1 MDPLARQTAEDAIG
15 YRFNDP
21 TLLLRSL
28 THASVSETRVESNE
42 RLEFLGDAV
51 LGLVVCQRLYERF
64 PEYLEGDLTKIKSA
78 VVSRQTCA
86 AVAVKLGLP
95 ALLTTGKGM
104 KGSSQ
109 RIPASLAAGV
119 LESVVAAMYL
129 DGGPAVAHDFILRH
143 FEPLI
148 DEHASSGH
156 HENFKS
162 VLQQHAQQ
170 FLNAVPVYRTLDEQG
185 PDHAKAFKVVAE
197 IAGKRYNATWANNK
211 KKAEQQAALEALKEL
226 GLVDELPGGGVR
238 IRAQVTDTG
247 TENDGQAK

>member
-15 YRFNDP
+15 HRFSDVA
-21 TLLLRSL
+21 LLARSL

-51 LGLVVCQRLYERF
+51 LGLVVCQRLFERF
-64 PEYLEGDLTKIKSA
+64 PEYLEGDLTKVKSA

-104 KGSSQ
+104 KGGSQ

-119 LESVVAAMYL
+119 LESVVAAIFL
-129 DGGPAVAHDFILRH
+129 DGGHEAARQFILKH

-170 FLNAVPVYRTLDEQG
+170 FMNAVPVYRTLDEQG

-197 IAGKRYNATWANNK
+197 VGGRRFNHTWANNK
-211 KKAEQQAALEALKEL
+211 KRAEQQAALEALKEL

-238 IRAQVTDTG
+238 IRAQVANAAPASEPQG
-247 TENDGQAK
+247 K